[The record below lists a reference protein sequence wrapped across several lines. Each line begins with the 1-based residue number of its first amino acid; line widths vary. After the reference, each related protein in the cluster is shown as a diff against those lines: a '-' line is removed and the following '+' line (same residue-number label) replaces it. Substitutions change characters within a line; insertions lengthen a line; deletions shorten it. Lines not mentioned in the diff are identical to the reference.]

1 MERGTRYLFTRFG
14 AVQTTR
20 FNSLRSAISRPSSS
34 VRNRNPSL
42 SACIKGAM
50 HRKAKYI
57 AQIDNV
63 YFVGRLGASLREAT
77 ADIVREELPENIRL
91 LLRRLER
98 LEAKGSTK
106 KTD

>member
-1 MERGTRYLFTRFG
+1 MGSVHSVWSRWNNSVQFPASGDFTTVEFR
-14 AVQTTR
+14 AEQK
-20 FNSLRSAISRPSSS
+20 
-34 VRNRNPSL
+34 PSL

-98 LEAKGSTK
+98 LEAKGTTK
-106 KTD
+106 RTD